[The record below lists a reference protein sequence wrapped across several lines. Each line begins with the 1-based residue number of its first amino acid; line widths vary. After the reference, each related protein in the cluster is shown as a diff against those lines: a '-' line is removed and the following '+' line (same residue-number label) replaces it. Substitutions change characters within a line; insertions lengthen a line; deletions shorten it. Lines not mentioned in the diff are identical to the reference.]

1 MLGVICHEVG
11 HNFFPMIVNS
21 DERQWTWMDEGLNSF
36 VQDLAELE
44 WDANYPTGSG
54 HPTKIV
60 DYMKM
65 EKEKLTPIM
74 TNSESI
80 LNFGPNAYSKPA
92 TALFIL
98 RETVMGPELFDKAFK
113 EYATRWMFKH
123 PSPADFFR
131 TMEDA
136 SAVDLDWF
144 WRGWFYTTD
153 NVDIA
158 MSEVNWFTVDTK
170 NPEVE
175 KALAKAKR
183 DNEPEYIGDIRRENS
198 ETVVTRDPSML
209 DFYNNYDELDVTVL
223 DEKEYK
229 QFLSSLTDDEK
240 QIINGGGNY
249 YSIKFKNL
257 GGLVMPVI
265 LEFKFKDGTSEVVR
279 IPAEIWQKN
288 NEEVSKVFYFEKE
301 ASEIILDPFVET
313 ADVDRNNNYWPKRNE
328 PTRFEVFK
336 GGAGGRR
343 GGGGGKNPMQ
353 KAKEIEAMSEKGAK
367 DAPAG
372 GQGEKK

>member
-1 MLGVICHEVG
+1 
-11 HNFFPMIVNS
+11 
-21 DERQWTWMDEGLNSF
+21 
-36 VQDLAELE
+36 
-44 WDANYPTGSG
+44 
-54 HPTKIV
+54 
-60 DYMKM
+60 
-65 EKEKLTPIM
+65 
-74 TNSESI
+74 
-80 LNFGPNAYSKPA
+80 
-92 TALFIL
+92 
-98 RETVMGPELFDKAFK
+98 
-113 EYATRWMFKH
+113 MFKH